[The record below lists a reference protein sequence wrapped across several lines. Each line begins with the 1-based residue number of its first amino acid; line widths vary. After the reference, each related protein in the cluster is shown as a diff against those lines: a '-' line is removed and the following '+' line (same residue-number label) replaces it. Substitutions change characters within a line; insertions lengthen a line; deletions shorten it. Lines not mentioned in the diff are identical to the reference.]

1 MTPDRLAR
9 LIAAGALGMTV
20 ANAVFGRWME
30 AFLMLVL
37 GLMLV
42 LNVKA
47 RKAAFYAGWIDGRIN
62 LINMMTEAGRR
73 GFTPEEAMVSVVEKD
88 MGMMAEHLGQRS
100 ARKFREHLAVEM
112 AKREDGSHE
121 DL

>member
-1 MTPDRLAR
+1 MA
-9 LIAAGALGMTV
+9 V
-20 ANAVFGRWME
+20 ANVVLGQWLSAL
-30 AFLMLVL
+30 LMLVL
-37 GLMLV
+37 GLMLL
-42 LNVKA
+42 LNIKV

-88 MGMMAEHLGQRS
+88 LSMMGEHLGERS
-100 ARKFREHLAVEM
+100 ARRFQAHLTAEL
-112 AKREDGSHE
+112 ARRDDGSHE